1 MHFPFFIFHIFFLLL
16 LFSAVFLFAR
26 NRSRNNINNPRT
38 LLAVRY
44 VNGEL
49 TSDEYKEMKEVLKEK

>member
-1 MHFPFFIFHIFFLLL
+1 MHFPFFIFHLFFLLL

-26 NRSRNNINNPRT
+26 NRNRNNINNPGT

-49 TSDEYKEMKEVLKEK
+49 TSDEYKEMKQVLKGK